1 MATNA
6 GQIDI
11 KLRAGFDKGAMNNAT
26 REVGKNMQLMS
37 NRIKGAGSA
46 FSSAVLTSVAPFG
59 AAVVGAF
66 ALGGAAA
73 VRFEEQF
80 ANVKKTL
87 DIKQEGAEAE
97 RAFQSIALQLRALA
111 KFSPAGIEE
120 LTQIAAVGGQ
130 LGIAASD
137 IVKFTDTIQKLTVA
151 TNMSAEDAAMSLAR
165 LQKITNLAASEVD
178 NLASVIVKLGNNFAT
193 TESEIVTAATQI
205 ATATAGISTDFNNA
219 ATDAV
224 AFATALRA
232 VGQPAQ
238 AGATAIIR
246 LVQVVDRLVSV
257 GGPRLV
263 QVADVADMTVEAFK
277 GLFEVDPGK
286 ALAGFIEG
294 LGVVEE
300 RGDDAVA
307 ILEEIGLGQIRT
319 RRAIQALSRAEG
331 ADGGGLLSEALAMSN
346 QEFLDNNALLTEA
359 ERRYETVASQIKILR
374 NIVNESAITFGEKFL
389 PAINNFVQ
397 GLANFLTLA
406 TDFEKVGKKF
416 LAPVAAFT
424 ALGGALLGMRSAF
437 DALTL
442 DTLEY
447 EAAISRLRT
456 GVTSLTA
463 EQEAMLFSRQA
474 RGMSL
479 YTQAGFLGGMTM
491 AEGGS
496 RFSLADQL
504 GRFGRQDIPAPDI
517 DIPLGPDIGS
527 LGQSTLA
534 MRTFNA
540 GTRDAVKGFRQLQK
554 ASGKNIITFLR
565 QNKAF
570 KDTGLFIENMEK
582 NIKNYNRTGKGT
594 IQLTERMRGGFI
606 GLGMA
611 IRTAAVAVKAFM
623 RSLIIFGAIS
633 FTITKILSIFERLGA
648 QKRSLDEFAQGLDSV
663 TESVL
668 ELEQNKITLEKLF
681 DLKATKEAEG
691 APQEVTDAIDDMIE
705 QTEQAI
711 ARGVAGVE
719 TDAGGLLETL
729 LFGQKGGKNLED
741 DIAKFAEK
749 AGLDK
754 ENLEQK
760 IFGGLSGVVTDIQ
773 SGSLPTIDELIA
785 DITSGGTGDAAL
797 DRNLEKLQETGQ
809 FLEILQSGAR
819 KTLIGLLDVDIRDS
833 QIAQLDDALDM
844 YEAIIEA
851 TTGQKIGA
859 LVSGQEISQ
868 SSKLLEAKGKFLNQ
882 QQELLVTQG
891 LITEAQTLDATKQEN
906 YAKSVE
912 LVMDTIR
919 SKTDDSSNSMENFE
933 DTLEGIE
940 MAFGDIAKTIDD
952 NLQNSV
958 NSAIN
963 SLEKLPEAARM
974 TAQKFARNFK
984 ENIETAQLFEKLI
997 RDLSQTT
1004 PLLAK
1009 QLSELGPT
1017 SMNVLKDLLANPAL
1031 ASDLEKQ
1038 LSEVVGPELAEAA
1051 AKMLQDNKSDV
1062 EEAGE
1067 DFADGVVVGIENKK
1081 EEISQVFSGAV
1092 EDAVQRVLDD
1102 QDMGSPSENTRKLIG
1117 HALIDGIIL
1126 GITDRQSNLNKQ
1138 FVEAVRESVS
1148 QAQQDFAIFT
1158 DYKQAQRG
1166 VTSAAQA
1173 RIQAEQS
1180 LNAERRNAA
1189 SLQDRIIKN
1198 QKDLN
1203 RLEIE
1208 GAKGNITLNEEI
1220 NILRKKISLEEKLKS
1235 AGGNKSARELLAIQ
1249 KAEENIQDLRAMANK
1264 GVISNLELQAA
1275 EEDLAKMKGE
1285 DLSDDEKKLVILEL
1299 AQAEKDLANE
1309 REKALDTDPQLISLR
1324 EEDIKLRDELALSST
1339 NLKVAEENL
1348 ARAKEG
1354 VVKAD
1359 QAYLD
1364 SAAKLEEAIAYDSGL
1379 VTRLTA
1385 LDQTY
1390 SSLGLGIANTVTQTD
1405 LLTNTMVTNAP
1416 IIADAA
1422 SKIGN
1427 AVNGMFSNMS
1437 MYLATMFGVPGYDN
1451 AFMGSGEFN
1460 TFMGELERQ
1469 RAGKPEDLSVTVPN
1483 QPFAHLTSGFYMLPD
1498 YIQEHFRKV
1507 AEYYLSQAPG
1517 YGMGGR
1523 IKQYKY
1529 GGRGD
1534 PMTRALVGEYGP
1546 EEVRFIP
1553 GNGFMV
1559 KPLGTGKSGTVVNNL
1574 NVNVT
1579 GVPSDPISARKAA
1592 VQISK
1597 ALRKLDKE
1605 GSAGTGLRRN

>member
-1 MATNA
+1 MANTA
-6 GQIDI
+6 GIIDI

-37 NRIKGAGSA
+37 NRVRGAGSA
-46 FSSAVLTSVAPFG
+46 FTSAITTSIAPFG

-257 GGPRLV
+257 GGPRLAL
-263 QVADVADMTVEAFK
+263 VADTANMTVEAFK

-359 ERRYETVASQIKILR
+359 ERRYETVASQIKILK

-389 PAINNFVQ
+389 PTINNFVQ
-397 GLANFLTLA
+397 GLANFLTIA

-424 ALGGALLGMRSAF
+424 ALGAALFGMRSAF

-447 EAAISRLRT
+447 EAAISRLRV

-491 AEGGS
+491 REGGS
-496 RFSLADQL
+496 KFSPRDQL
-504 GRFGRQDIPAPDI
+504 SRFGRQQEILDV
-517 DIPLGPDIGS
+517 DIPLGGDIV
-527 LGQSTLA
+527 LQETTLA
-534 MRTFNA
+534 TRTFNK
-540 GTRDAVKGFRQLQK
+540 GTIEATKSLRQLQK
-554 ASGKNIITFLR
+554 ASGKGIFTFLM

-570 KDTGLFIENMEK
+570 KDTGLFLQNMDEQ
-582 NIKNYNRTGKGT
+582 IVEYNKSGKST
-594 IQLTERMRGGFI
+594 IVMTERMKGGFM

-611 IRTAAVAVKAFM
+611 VRSAAVAVKSLM
-623 RSLIIFGAIS
+623 RSFILLGV
-633 FTITKILSIFERLGA
+633 ITFALNKFVQLFERLGA

-668 ELEQNKITLEKLF
+668 ELEQNKITLEKLL
-681 DLKATKEAEG
+681 DLEATKKAEG
-691 APQEVTDAIDDMIE
+691 APQEVTDAIEAMIK
-705 QTEQAI
+705 QTEDAI

-729 LFGQKGGKNLED
+729 LFGQKGGKRLEK
-741 DIAKFAEK
+741 DIEKFAES

-760 IFGGLSGVVTDIQ
+760 IFGGLSGIVTDIQ
-773 SGSLPTIDELIA
+773 SGGLPTIDELIA

-797 DRNLEKLQETGQ
+797 DRNLQKLQETGQ

-833 QIAQLDDALDM
+833 QIAQLNDALDM

-859 LVSGQEISQ
+859 LVSGQEIAQ

-919 SKTDDSSNSMENFE
+919 NKTDDSSNSMENFE

-940 MAFGDIAKTIDD
+940 SAFGDISKTIDD

-1017 SMNVLKDLLANPAL
+1017 SLNVLKDLLANPAL
-1031 ASDLEKQ
+1031 AADLEKQ
-1038 LSEVVGPELAEAA
+1038 LADVVGPELAEAA

-1275 EEDLAKMKGE
+1275 EEDLAKMKGT
-1285 DLSDDEKKLVILEL
+1285 DLSDDERKLVILEL
-1299 AQAEKDLANE
+1299 AQAEKELSDTK
-1309 REKALDTDPQLISLR
+1309 EKALDVDPQLISLR
-1324 EEDIKLRDELALSST
+1324 EEDIKLRDELALSAT
-1339 NLKVAEENL
+1339 NLKIAEENL

-1354 VVKAD
+1354 VVQAD
-1359 QAYLD
+1359 QAYLE

-1427 AVNGMFSNMS
+1427 AVNGMFTNMS

-1469 RAGKPEDLSVTVPN
+1469 RAGKPEDLSVSVPN

-1498 YIQEHFRKV
+1498 YIQEAFRQV
-1507 AEYYLSQAPG
+1507 SQYYLDQVPG

-1523 IKQYKY
+1523 IKKYKY

>member
-257 GGPRLV
+257 GGPRLAL
-263 QVADVADMTVEAFK
+263 VADTANMTVEAFK

-389 PAINNFVQ
+389 PLINNFVQ

-496 RFSLADQL
+496 RFSPRDQL
-504 GRFGRQDIPAPDI
+504 DRFRTQQIKPDI
-517 DIPLGPDIGS
+517 DIPLGGDIV
-527 LGQSTLA
+527 LAETTLA
-534 MRTFNA
+534 TRTFNQ
-540 GTRDAVKGFRQLQK
+540 GTIEATKSLRQLQK

-582 NIKNYNRTGKGT
+582 NIENYNKTGKGT
-594 IQLTERMRGGFI
+594 IQITERMRGGFM

-729 LFGQKGGKNLED
+729 LFGQKGGKDLED
-741 DIAKFAEK
+741 DIAKFAED

-891 LITEAQTLDATKQEN
+891 LITEKQTLDATKQEN

-919 SKTDDSSNSMENFE
+919 NKTDDSSNSMENFE

-1275 EEDLAKMKGE
+1275 EEDLAKMKGT
-1285 DLSDDEKKLVILEL
+1285 DLSDDERKLVILEL
-1299 AQAEKDLANE
+1299 AQAEQELSDTK
-1309 REKALDTDPQLISLR
+1309 EKALDVDPRLISLR
-1324 EEDIKLRDELALSST
+1324 EEDIKLRDELALSAT
-1339 NLKVAEENL
+1339 NLKIAEENL
-1348 ARAKEG
+1348 QRAKEG

-1405 LLTNTMVTNAP
+1405 ILTNTMVTNAP

-1422 SKIGN
+1422 TKIGN

-1498 YIQEHFRKV
+1498 YIQEAFRQV
-1507 AEYYLSQAPG
+1507 SQYYLDQVPG

-1523 IKQYKY
+1523 IKKYKY

-1546 EEVRFIP
+1546 EEVRFVP

>member
-1 MATNA
+1 MANTA
-6 GQIDI
+6 GIIDI

-37 NRIKGAGSA
+37 NRVRGAGNA
-46 FSSAVLTSVAPFG
+46 FSQAIGTSVAPFG

-257 GGPRLV
+257 GGTRL
-263 QVADVADMTVEAFK
+263 QLVAQTAGMTVEAFK
-277 GLFEVDPGK
+277 GLFEIDPGK

-331 ADGGGLLSEALAMSN
+331 AEGGGLLTEALSMSN

-359 ERRYETVASQIKILR
+359 ERRYETVASQVKILK

-389 PAINNFVQ
+389 PSINNAVQ
-397 GLANFLTLA
+397 GLANFLTFM
-406 TDFEKVGKKF
+406 TDFDSRLRNMGGITLV
-416 LAPVAAFT
+416 FT
-424 ALGGALLGMRSAF
+424 ALGGTLLGLRSAF

-447 EAAISRLRT
+447 EAAISRLRV

-463 EQEAMLFSRQA
+463 EQEAMLFGRQA
-474 RGMSL
+474 KGMTL
-479 YTQAGFLGGMTM
+479 FTQAGLLGGLTK
-491 AEGGS
+491 AEGGGQMS
-496 RFSLADQL
+496 
-504 GRFGRQDIPAPDI
+504 RFGRQDVVADI
-517 DIPLGPDIGS
+517 DIPLGGDIV
-527 LGQSTLA
+527 LEQTTLA
-534 MRTFNA
+534 TRTFNR
-540 GTRDAVKGFRQLQK
+540 GTVEATKNIRKLQK
-554 ASGKNIITFLR
+554 ASGQNIFTFLR

-570 KDTGLFIENMEK
+570 KDTGAFLENMQK
-582 NIKNYNRTGKGT
+582 NIDEYNKTGKGT
-594 IQLTERMRGGFI
+594 IQVTERMKGGFM
-606 GLGMA
+606 GLSMA
-611 IRTAAVAVKAFM
+611 VRTAAVAIKSFM
-623 RSLIIFGAIS
+623 RSLIIFGAIT
-633 FTITKILSIFERLGA
+633 FTINKILSIFERIGA

-668 ELEQNKITLEKLF
+668 ELEQNKITLDKLF

-691 APQEVTDAIDDMIE
+691 APKEVTDAIDDMIE

-729 LFGQKGGKNLED
+729 LFGQKGGKDLEE
-741 DIAKFAEK
+741 DISKFAED

-760 IFGGLSGVVTDIQ
+760 IFGGLSGIVTDIQ
-773 SGSLPTIDELIA
+773 SGGLPTIDELIA

-797 DRNLEKLQETGQ
+797 DRNLQKLQETGQ

-833 QIAQLDDALDM
+833 QIAQLDEALDM

-859 LVSGQEISQ
+859 LVSGQEIAQ

-919 SKTDDSSNSMENFE
+919 NKTDDSSDSMTNFE
-933 DTLEGIE
+933 ETLEGIE
-940 MAFGDIAKTIDD
+940 GAFGDIAKTIDD
-952 NLQNSV
+952 NLENSV

-1275 EEDLAKMKGE
+1275 EEDLAKMKGT
-1285 DLSDDEKKLVILEL
+1285 DLSDDERKLVILEL
-1299 AQAEKDLANE
+1299 AQAEQELSDTK
-1309 REKALDTDPQLISLR
+1309 EKALDVDPQLISLR
-1324 EEDIKLRDELALSST
+1324 EEDIKLRDELALSAT
-1339 NLKVAEENL
+1339 NLKIAEENL

-1354 VVKAD
+1354 VVQAD
-1359 QAYLD
+1359 QAYLE

-1422 SKIGN
+1422 NKIGN

-1498 YIQEHFRKV
+1498 YIQEAFRQV
-1507 AEYYLSQAPG
+1507 SQYYLDQVPG

-1523 IKQYKY
+1523 IKKYKY

-1546 EEVRFIP
+1546 EEVRFVP